1 MTGRWRVPAGAVM
14 AIAGILIA
22 GCGSKPGATVRA
34 AAPAAPPLTTSF
46 VGTGGSSWAVVDMG
60 GSSAQHDNFWQLFV
74 RPAGTVIWKNA
85 TPPGVADN
93 GGIVTADAGGRSLV
107 AGFRPSQYLKFS
119 PLAATTD
126 DGASWSPGSLLDGG
140 LANLPDALA
149 AAPGRRLVALTQA
162 DGADLGTHLGASW
175 TTLSSV
181 QGLART
187 TAGRACALT
196 RLTAGA
202 FTSSGAPLLAGACS
216 RPGTAGIFAL
226 SGGSW
231 HLAGPA
237 IPAALADLDVEVL
250 ALARSGQGEMALL
263 QAGTGP
269 DASLTAAWSNGPGG
283 RWTVAPSLRTGSGQL
298 RATAFG
304 TGGSVGVILSSGRG
318 ETLAGPNASWHGL
331 PALPRWTATLAL
343 GPGGRVDAIAAHLGT
358 FADWRLS
365 AAAWSKVQ
373 TVQVTIPYG
382 SSG

>member
-1 MTGRWRVPAGAVM
+1 VTGRWRIPAGAVM
-14 AIAGILIA
+14 AMAGILIA

-34 AAPAAPPLTTSF
+34 AAPAAPPLTISF

-74 RPAGTVIWKNA
+74 RPAGTVTWKKA
-85 TPPGVADN
+85 TPLGVADN
-93 GGIVTADAGGRSLV
+93 GGIVAADAGGRSLV
-107 AGFRPSQYLKFS
+107 TGFRPSQYLKFS

-126 DGASWSPGSLLDGG
+126 DGASWSPGSLLEAG
-140 LANLPDALA
+140 LASLPDALA
-149 AAPGRRLVALTQA
+149 AAPGGRLVALTQA
-162 DGADLGTHLGASW
+162 GRADLGARLGASW

-181 QGLART
+181 QALART
-187 TAGRACALT
+187 AAGRACGLT

-202 FTSSGAPLLAGACS
+202 FSSSGAPLLAGACS

-226 SGGSW
+226 RGGSW

-237 IPAALADLDVEVL
+237 TPAALADRDVEVL
-250 ALARSGQGEMALL
+250 ALARSGQGEVALL

-269 DASLTAAWSNGPGG
+269 GASLTAAWSAGPGG
-283 RWTVAPSLRTGSGQL
+283 GWTVAPSLRTGSGQL
-298 RATAFG
+298 RTTAFG

-318 ETLAGPNASWHGL
+318 ETLAGPGASWRGL

-343 GPGGRVDAIAAHLGT
+343 GPAGRVDAIAAHIGT

-365 AAAWSKVQ
+365 AGAWSKVQ
-373 TVQVTIPYG
+373 TIQVTIPYG